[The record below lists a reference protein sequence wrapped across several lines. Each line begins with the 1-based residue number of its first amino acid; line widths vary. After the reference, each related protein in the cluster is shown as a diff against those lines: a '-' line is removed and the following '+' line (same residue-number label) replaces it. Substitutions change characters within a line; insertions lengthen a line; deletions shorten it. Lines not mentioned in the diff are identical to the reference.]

1 MNRYWRCN
9 LSNADLIRDLQTAMQ
24 ARSRPAPYDAAAV
37 VTRVDGSTVWV
48 KLAGSDIETPI
59 KRTIDAKAGDSVQVR
74 VSGGAAWINGNQTAP
89 PTDDTL
95 AKEAKQKAEEN
106 TRTLETT
113 TQVLEGVQKIAG
125 NTNQYFWHVQSGGD
139 TGAHITEK
147 PQEEFVADPDNGGG
161 NLLARSNGIAV
172 RNGLAELATFDDGG
186 VAFYDGNGS
195 ATENVLA
202 SFGDAGLRIGRVG
215 HTNIKVAPTSVTMTA
230 PDGSVALKA
239 LFELI
244 TTTGGAREYGVR
256 ITDEH
261 NMSTIIIRP
270 VASGGAFT
278 DELAYS
284 SEMNTFNWHTSGAS
298 LAIGADSLVA
308 SVGTN
313 TIAFTSAG
321 DIKTN
326 GQPPIYYEDV
336 SVTVSF
342 AAGTIGTRGAA
353 VSCGGSAK
361 TGYSFVGAFVL
372 DHQNTT
378 TFNVAIVR
386 NASNNIVY
394 LLAYRASG
402 NAVTDASV
410 TVRKV
415 WARKEVIA

>member
-1 MNRYWRCN
+1 M
-9 LSNADLIRDLQTAMQ
+9 SNADLIRDLQTAMQ

-74 VSGGAAWINGNQTAP
+74 VSGGTAWINGNQTAP

-95 AKEAKQKAEEN
+95 AREAKQKAEEN

-147 PQEEFVADPDNGGG
+147 PQDEFVADPTNGGG

-172 RNGLAELATFDDGG
+172 RNGLAELATFDDSG

-195 ATENVLA
+195 ATANVLA
-202 SFGDAGLRIGRVG
+202 SFGDSGMRVGRVG
-215 HTNIKVAPTSVTMTA
+215 YTNIQVAPTSVTMTA

-239 LFELI
+239 LFELN

-261 NMSTIIIRP
+261 NTSTITITP
-270 VASGGAFT
+270 VASGGVFT

-284 SEMNTFNWHTSGAS
+284 SEMNNFNWQTAGAS
-298 LAIGADSLVA
+298 LAIGADSLTA
-308 SVGTN
+308 EVGTN
-313 TIAFTSAG
+313 TVAINSTG
-321 DIKTN
+321 DIKIN
-326 GQPPIYYEDV
+326 GQPLIVYNDV
-336 SVTVSF
+336 TVTVSY
-342 AAGTIGTRGAA
+342 AAGTIGTRG
-353 VSCGGSAK
+353 G
-361 TGYSFVGAFVL
+361 TYSLG
-372 DHQNTT
+372 TT
-378 TFNVAIVR
+378 TMSGYTFMGAYVIDDRNTSAFNAVAVG
-386 NASNNIVY
+386 NMPNSTAH
-394 LLAYRASG
+394 LAVYRATG
-402 NAVTDASV
+402 NAVTDAEV

-415 WARKEVIA
+415 WACNHTVT

>member
-1 MNRYWRCN
+1 M
-9 LSNADLIRDLQTAMQ
+9 SNADLIRDLQTAMQ
-24 ARSRPAPYDAAAV
+24 VRSRPAPYDAAAV

-74 VSGGAAWINGNQTAP
+74 VSGGTAWINGNQTAP

-106 TRTLETT
+106 TRILETT
-113 TQVLEGVQKIAG
+113 TQVLDGVQKIAG

-147 PQEEFVADPDNGGG
+147 PQNEFVADPNNGGG

-172 RNGLAELATFDDGG
+172 RNGLAELATFDDSG

-195 ATENVLA
+195 AAANVLA
-202 SFGDAGLRIGRVG
+202 SFGDAGLRVGRVG
-215 HTNIKVAPTSVTMTA
+215 YTNIQVAPTSVTMTA

-239 LFELI
+239 LFELH

-261 NMSTIIIRP
+261 NMSTITIGP
-270 VASGGAFT
+270 VASGGVFT

-284 SEMNTFNWHTSGAS
+284 AEMDTFNWQTSGVS
-298 LAIGADSLVA
+298 FAIGADSLTA
-308 SVGTN
+308 EVGTN
-313 TIAFTSAG
+313 TVAINSTG
-321 DIKTN
+321 DIKIN
-326 GQPPIYYEDV
+326 GQPPIVYNDV
-336 SVTVSF
+336 TVTVSYE
-342 AAGTIGTRGAA
+342 AGTIGTRG
-353 VSCGGSAK
+353 G
-361 TGYSFVGAFVL
+361 TYSLG
-372 DHQNTT
+372 TT
-378 TFNVAIVR
+378 TMSGYTFMGAYVIDDRNTSAFNANVVGNMPNSTAH
-386 NASNNIVY
+386 
-394 LLAYRASG
+394 LAVYRATG
-402 NAVTDASV
+402 NAVTDAEV

-415 WARKEVIA
+415 WACNHTVT

>member
-1 MNRYWRCN
+1 M
-9 LSNADLIRDLQTAMQ
+9 SNADLIRDLQTAMQ

-74 VSGGAAWINGNQTAP
+74 VSGGTAWINGNQTAP

-95 AKEAKQKAEEN
+95 AREAKQKAEEN

-147 PQEEFVADPDNGGG
+147 PQDEFVADPTNGGG

-172 RNGLAELATFDDGG
+172 RNGLAELATFDDSG

-195 ATENVLA
+195 AAANVLA
-202 SFGDAGLRIGRVG
+202 SFWDSGMRVGRVG
-215 HTNIKVAPTSVTMTA
+215 YTNIQVAPTSVTMTA

-239 LFELI
+239 LFELN

-261 NMSTIIIRP
+261 NTSTITITP
-270 VASGGAFT
+270 VASGGVFT

-284 SEMNTFNWHTSGAS
+284 SEMNNFNWQTAGAS
-298 LAIGADSLVA
+298 LAIGADSLTA
-308 SVGTN
+308 EVGTN
-313 TIAFTSAG
+313 TVAINSTG
-321 DIKTN
+321 DIKIN
-326 GQPPIYYEDV
+326 GQPLIVYNDV
-336 SVTVSF
+336 TVTVSY
-342 AAGTIGTRGAA
+342 AAGTIGTRG
-353 VSCGGSAK
+353 G
-361 TGYSFVGAFVL
+361 TYSLG
-372 DHQNTT
+372 TT
-378 TFNVAIVR
+378 TMSGYTFMGAYVIDDRNTSAFNAVAVG
-386 NASNNIVY
+386 NMPNSTAH
-394 LLAYRASG
+394 LAVYRATG
-402 NAVTDASV
+402 NAVTDAEV

-415 WARKEVIA
+415 WACNHTVT

>member
-1 MNRYWRCN
+1 M
-9 LSNADLIRDLQTAMQ
+9 SNADLIRDLQTAMQ

-74 VSGGAAWINGNQTAP
+74 VSGGTAWINGNQTAP

-95 AKEAKQKAEEN
+95 AREAKQKAEEN

-147 PQEEFVADPDNGGG
+147 PQDEFVADPTNGGG

-172 RNGLAELATFDDGG
+172 RNGLAELATFDDSG

-195 ATENVLA
+195 AAANVLA
-202 SFGDAGLRIGRVG
+202 SFGDSGMRVGRVG
-215 HTNIKVAPTSVTMTA
+215 YTNIQVAPTSVTMTA

-239 LFELI
+239 LFELN

-261 NMSTIIIRP
+261 NTSTITITP
-270 VASGGAFT
+270 VASGGVFT

-284 SEMNTFNWHTSGAS
+284 SEMNNFNWQTAGAS
-298 LAIGADSLVA
+298 LAIGADSLTA
-308 SVGTN
+308 EVGTN
-313 TIAFTSAG
+313 TVAINSTG
-321 DIKTN
+321 DIKIN
-326 GQPPIYYEDV
+326 GQPLIVYNDV
-336 SVTVSF
+336 TVTVSY
-342 AAGTIGTRGAA
+342 AAGTIGTRG
-353 VSCGGSAK
+353 G
-361 TGYSFVGAFVL
+361 TYSLG
-372 DHQNTT
+372 TT
-378 TFNVAIVR
+378 TMSGYTFMGAYVIDDRNTSAFNAVAVG
-386 NASNNIVY
+386 NMPNSTAH
-394 LLAYRASG
+394 LAVYRATG
-402 NAVTDASV
+402 NAVTDAEV

-415 WARKEVIA
+415 WACNHTVT

>member
-1 MNRYWRCN
+1 M
-9 LSNADLIRDLQTAMQ
+9 SNADLIRDLQTAMQ

-74 VSGGAAWINGNQTAP
+74 VSGGTAWINGNQTAP

-95 AKEAKQKAEEN
+95 AREAKQKAEEN

-147 PQEEFVADPDNGGG
+147 PQDEFVADPTNGGG

-172 RNGLAELATFDDGG
+172 RNGLAELATFDDSG

-195 ATENVLA
+195 AAANVLA
-202 SFGDAGLRIGRVG
+202 SFGDSGMRVGRVG
-215 HTNIKVAPTSVTMTA
+215 YTNIQVAPTSVTMTA

-239 LFELI
+239 LFELN

-261 NMSTIIIRP
+261 NTSTITITP
-270 VASGGAFT
+270 VASGGVFT

-284 SEMNTFNWHTSGAS
+284 SEMNNFNWQTAGAS
-298 LAIGADSLVA
+298 LAIGADSLV
-308 SVGTN
+308 VEIGTN
-313 TIAFTSAG
+313 TVAINSTG
-321 DIKTN
+321 DIKIN
-326 GQPPIYYEDV
+326 GQPPIVYNDV
-336 SVTVSF
+336 TVTVSY
-342 AAGTIGTRGAA
+342 AAGTIGTRG
-353 VSCGGSAK
+353 G
-361 TGYSFVGAFVL
+361 TYSLG
-372 DHQNTT
+372 TT
-378 TFNVAIVR
+378 TMSGYTFMGAYVIDDRNTSAFNAVAVG
-386 NASNNIVY
+386 NMPNSTAH
-394 LLAYRASG
+394 LAVYRATG
-402 NAVTDASV
+402 NAVTDAEV

-415 WARKEVIA
+415 WACNHTVT

>member
-1 MNRYWRCN
+1 M
-9 LSNADLIRDLQTAMQ
+9 SNADLIRDLQTAMS

-74 VSGGAAWINGNQTAP
+74 VSGGTAWISGNQTAP

-147 PQEEFVADPDNGGG
+147 PQDEFVADPNNGGG

-172 RNGLAELATFDDGG
+172 RNGLAELATFDDSG

-195 ATENVLA
+195 AAANVLA
-202 SFGDAGLRIGRVG
+202 SFGDAGLRVGRVG
-215 HTNIKVAPTSVTMTA
+215 HTNIQVAPTSVTMTA
-230 PDGSVALKA
+230 PDGSVSLKA

-261 NMSTIIIRP
+261 NMSTITIRP

-284 SEMNTFNWHTSGAS
+284 SEMNTFNWQTSGAS
-298 LAIGADSLVA
+298 LAIGADSLTA
-308 SVGTN
+308 EVGTN
-313 TIAFTSAG
+313 TVAINSTG
-321 DIKTN
+321 DIKIN
-326 GQPPIYYEDV
+326 GQPPIVYNDV
-336 SVTVSF
+336 TVTVSY
-342 AAGTIGTRGAA
+342 AAGTIGSRG
-353 VSCGGSAK
+353 G
-361 TGYSFVGAFVL
+361 TYSLG
-372 DHQNTT
+372 TT
-378 TFNVAIVR
+378 TMSGYTFMGAYVIDDRNTSAFNAVAVG
-386 NASNNIVY
+386 NMPNSTAH
-394 LLAYRASG
+394 LAVYRATG
-402 NAVTDASV
+402 NAVTDAEV

-415 WARKEVIA
+415 WASNHTAT

>member
-1 MNRYWRCN
+1 MSIYDDTIKG
-9 LSNADLIRDLQTAMQ
+9 LASVIGTPKKTQ
-24 ARSRPAPYDAAAV
+24 AYDTPATV
-37 VTRVDGSTVWV
+37 RRVEDGVAYV
-48 KLAGSDIETPI
+48 HIEGGVDETPVSLS
-59 KRTIDAKAGDSVQVR
+59 IDAKAGDTVLVHI
-74 VSGGAAWINGNQTAP
+74 GGGRAWIVGNPTAP
-89 PTDDTL
+89 PTDDTK
-95 AKEAKQKAEEN
+95 AEQAIRKAEEN

-172 RNGLAELATFDDGG
+172 RNGLAELATFDDSG

-313 TIAFTSAG
+313 TIAVTSAG
-321 DIKTN
+321 DIKIN

-342 AAGTIGTRGAA
+342 SAGTIGTRGAA

-378 TFNVAIVR
+378 TFNVAVVR

-402 NAVTDASV
+402 NAATDASV

>member
-1 MNRYWRCN
+1 M
-9 LSNADLIRDLQTAMQ
+9 SNADLIRDLQTAMQ

-74 VSGGAAWINGNQTAP
+74 VSGGTAWINGNQTAP

-95 AKEAKQKAEEN
+95 AREAKQKAEEN

-147 PQEEFVADPDNGGG
+147 PQDEFVADPTNGGG

-172 RNGLAELATFDDGG
+172 RNGLAELATFDDSG

-195 ATENVLA
+195 AAANVLA
-202 SFGDAGLRIGRVG
+202 SFGDSGMRVGRVG
-215 HTNIKVAPTSVTMTA
+215 YTNIQVAPTSVTMTA

-239 LFELI
+239 LFELN

-261 NMSTIIIRP
+261 NTSTITITP
-270 VASGGAFT
+270 VASGGVFT

-284 SEMNTFNWHTSGAS
+284 SEMNNFNWQTAGAS
-298 LAIGADSLVA
+298 LAIGADSLV
-308 SVGTN
+308 VEIGTN
-313 TIAFTSAG
+313 TVAINSTG
-321 DIKTN
+321 DIKIN
-326 GQPPIYYEDV
+326 GQPPIVYNDV
-336 SVTVSF
+336 TVTVSY
-342 AAGTIGTRGAA
+342 AAGTIGTRG
-353 VSCGGSAK
+353 G
-361 TGYSFVGAFVL
+361 TYSLG
-372 DHQNTT
+372 TT
-378 TFNVAIVR
+378 TMSGYTFMGAYVIDDRNTSAFNANVVGNMPNSTAH
-386 NASNNIVY
+386 
-394 LLAYRASG
+394 LAVYRATG
-402 NAVTDASV
+402 NAVTDAEV

-415 WARKEVIA
+415 WACNHTVT

>member
-1 MNRYWRCN
+1 
-9 LSNADLIRDLQTAMQ
+9 MQ

-74 VSGGAAWINGNQTAP
+74 VSGGTAWINGNQTAP

-95 AKEAKQKAEEN
+95 AREAKQKAEEN

-147 PQEEFVADPDNGGG
+147 PQNEFVADPDNGGG

-172 RNGLAELATFDDGG
+172 RNGLAELATFDDSG

-195 ATENVLA
+195 AAANVLA
-202 SFGDAGLRIGRVG
+202 SFGDSGMRVGRVG
-215 HTNIKVAPTSVTMTA
+215 YTNIQVAPTSVTMTA

-239 LFELI
+239 LFELN
-244 TTTGGAREYGVR
+244 TTPGGAREYGVR

-261 NMSTIIIRP
+261 NMSTITITP
-270 VASGGAFT
+270 VASGGVFT

-284 SEMNTFNWHTSGAS
+284 SEMNNFNWQTAGAS
-298 LAIGADSLVA
+298 LAIGADSLV
-308 SVGTN
+308 VEIGTN
-313 TIAFTSAG
+313 TVAINSTG
-321 DIKTN
+321 DIKIN
-326 GQPPIYYEDV
+326 GQPPIVYND
-336 SVTVSF
+336 VTVIVSY
-342 AAGTIGTRGAA
+342 AAGTIGTRG
-353 VSCGGSAK
+353 G
-361 TGYSFVGAFVL
+361 TYSLG
-372 DHQNTT
+372 TT
-378 TFNVAIVR
+378 TMSGYTFMGAYVIDDRNTYAFNANVVGNMPNSTAH
-386 NASNNIVY
+386 
-394 LLAYRASG
+394 LAVYRATG
-402 NAVTDASV
+402 NAVTDAEV

-415 WARKEVIA
+415 WASNHTVT

>member
-1 MNRYWRCN
+1 M
-9 LSNADLIRDLQTAMQ
+9 SNADLIRDLQTAMQ

-74 VSGGAAWINGNQTAP
+74 VSGGTAWINGNQTAP

-95 AKEAKQKAEEN
+95 AREAKQKAEEN

-147 PQEEFVADPDNGGG
+147 PQDEFVADPTNGGG

-172 RNGLAELATFDDGG
+172 RNGLAELATFDDSG

-195 ATENVLA
+195 AAANVLA
-202 SFGDAGLRIGRVG
+202 SFGDSGMRVGRVG
-215 HTNIKVAPTSVTMTA
+215 YTNIQVAPTSVTMTA

-239 LFELI
+239 LFELN

-261 NMSTIIIRP
+261 NTSTITITP
-270 VASGGAFT
+270 VASGGVFT

-284 SEMNTFNWHTSGAS
+284 SEMNNFNWQTAGAS
-298 LAIGADSLVA
+298 LAIGADSLV
-308 SVGTN
+308 VEIGTN
-313 TIAFTSAG
+313 TVAINSTG
-321 DIKTN
+321 DIKIN
-326 GQPPIYYEDV
+326 GQPPIVYNDV
-336 SVTVSF
+336 TVTVSY
-342 AAGTIGTRGAA
+342 AAGTIGTRG
-353 VSCGGSAK
+353 G
-361 TGYSFVGAFVL
+361 TYSLG
-372 DHQNTT
+372 TT
-378 TFNVAIVR
+378 TMSGYTFMGAYVIDDRNTFAFNAVAVG
-386 NASNNIVY
+386 NMPNSTAH
-394 LLAYRASG
+394 LAVYRATG
-402 NAVTDASV
+402 NAVTDSEV

-415 WARKEVIA
+415 WASNHTVT

>member
-1 MNRYWRCN
+1 M
-9 LSNADLIRDLQTAMQ
+9 SNADLIRDLQTAMQ

-74 VSGGAAWINGNQTAP
+74 VSGGTAWINGNQTAP

-95 AKEAKQKAEEN
+95 AREAKQKAEEN

-147 PQEEFVADPDNGGG
+147 PQDEFVADPTNGGG

-172 RNGLAELATFDDGG
+172 RNGLAELATFDDSG

-195 ATENVLA
+195 AAANVLA
-202 SFGDAGLRIGRVG
+202 SFGDSGMRVGRVG
-215 HTNIKVAPTSVTMTA
+215 YTNIQVAPTSVTMTA

-239 LFELI
+239 LFELN

-261 NMSTIIIRP
+261 NTSTITITP
-270 VASGGAFT
+270 VASGGVFT

-284 SEMNTFNWHTSGAS
+284 SEMNNFNWQTAGAS
-298 LAIGADSLVA
+298 LAIGADSLV
-308 SVGTN
+308 VEIGTN
-313 TIAFTSAG
+313 TVAINSTG
-321 DIKTN
+321 DIKIN
-326 GQPPIYYEDV
+326 GQPPIVYNDV
-336 SVTVSF
+336 TVTVSY
-342 AAGTIGTRGAA
+342 AAGTIGTRG
-353 VSCGGSAK
+353 G
-361 TGYSFVGAFVL
+361 TYSLG
-372 DHQNTT
+372 TT
-378 TFNVAIVR
+378 TMSGYTFMGAYVIDDRNTSVFNAVAVG
-386 NASNNIVY
+386 NMPNSTAH
-394 LLAYRASG
+394 LAVYRATG
-402 NAVTDASV
+402 NAVTDAEV

-415 WARKEVIA
+415 WACNHTVT